1 MRTTT
6 MGTMVT
12 HLIAL
17 VVLGIFTCACGHVAL
32 TPLLLG
38 IEAGLLAAGGSAR
51 ALSGLYPLTLA
62 KALGLSFLHPRSSP
76 LHTEILGPDGCW
88 DSITSPRVFALSGS
102 PSLATDAL
110 INGGMDGVI
119 LGTELSERPTKPQR
133 SSLRLSMLLRRY
145 YQHRL
150 EGQGL
155 DSAPRLISPWRRGN
169 FRELANASL
178 LQEWVVESLALYRKL
193 IGDPGLA
200 EGVESEAAIKEGVK
214 EFVRRYMECPTIIPR
229 CQWGAKPYRGT
240 PTQLTLPLSFL
251 YVHHTYEPG
260 QPCLSFQQCAANMRS
275 MQRFHQED
283 RGWDD
288 IGYSFVAG
296 SDGYIYEGRGWHWQ
310 GAHTLGH
317 NSRGYGVSFI
327 GDYTATLP
335 SRRSLELVRDLLAAC
350 AVDGGRLR
358 ANYTVHGHRQV
369 VSTSCPGDA
378 LYSEIQG
385 WEHFRRPEE
394 ATFMLKH

>member
-1 MRTTT
+1 MRITT

-17 VVLGIFTCACGHVAL
+17 VVLGIFTCACGHATFPWTMEHFIKVVEQVETSNPGQGALGLVRVLRSFGGLEDAFVQHFLGPLKDESPILAPEASDFLQAVIGHRVTGKGEEEGVVLTADGTTVAL

-38 IEAGLLAAGGSAR
+38 IEAGLLAAGGSDQ

-62 KALGLSFLHPRSSP
+62 KALGLSFLQPHSSP

-88 DSITSPRVFALSGS
+88 DSMTSPRIFALSA
-102 PSLATDAL
+102 PA
-110 INGGMDGVI
+110 GGA
-119 LGTELSERPTKPQR
+119 
-133 SSLRLSMLLRRY
+133 
-145 YQHRL
+145 
-150 EGQGL
+150 GL

-169 FRELANASL
+169 FRELANTSL
-178 LQEWVVESLALYRKL
+178 LQGWVVESLALYRKL

-200 EGVESEAAIKEGVK
+200 EGAESETAIKEGVK

-335 SRRSLELVRDLLAAC
+335 SQRSLELVRDRLAAC
-350 AVDGGRLR
+350 AVGG
-358 ANYTVHGHRQV
+358 G
-369 VSTSCPGDA
+369 G
-378 LYSEIQG
+378 
-385 WEHFRRPEE
+385 
-394 ATFMLKH
+394 